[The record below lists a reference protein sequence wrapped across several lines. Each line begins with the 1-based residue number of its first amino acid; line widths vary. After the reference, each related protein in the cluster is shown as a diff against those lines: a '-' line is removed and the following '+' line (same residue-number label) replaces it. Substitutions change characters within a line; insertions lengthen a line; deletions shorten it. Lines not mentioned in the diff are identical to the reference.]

1 MNAVYSQV
9 TTTGSERGTV
19 VRTVL
24 GDIDPKEL
32 GRCDYHEHLFQSS
45 PMLAGEELDDAAR
58 SAEEAASLGGSGFD
72 AMIEATPI
80 GLGRQPDSVARI
92 SALTGLKIVHTTGAH
107 HDGHY
112 PRRHPL
118 LSCDTEALAAWF
130 TSEVMD
136 GIRSE
141 GPPHGFSSQLASPSR
156 RPAVA
161 RTPQGSAVKAGL
173 VKVGITYWE
182 IGAFERR
189 VLDAAA
195 ETCIATGVGIMIHLE
210 HGSAAHEVL
219 DAIADHG
226 VSADHVILAHVDRNL
241 DAGLHRELAARGAYL
256 GYDGMAR
263 HARGPDS
270 AILDCA
276 EAVICAGKGDRL
288 LLGGDVARRSRYLAY
303 GGMPGLRYL
312 GERFVPR
319 LRERIGAAALERI
332 LRDNPRRVLAFEP
345 RELPLAGAPEGGSVH

>member
-1 MNAVYSQV
+1 MNAVTSHV
-9 TTTGSERGTV
+9 TAPAALRGPV
-19 VRTVL
+19 IRTVL
-24 GDIDPKEL
+24 GDIDPNEF

-45 PMLAGEELDDAAR
+45 PLLSGEELDDVAR

-80 GLGRQPDSVARI
+80 GLGRQPDSVACI

-107 HDGHY
+107 HGGHY
-112 PRRHPL
+112 PGGHPL
-118 LSCDTEALAAWF
+118 LSCDSDALAAWF
-130 TSEVMD
+130 VSEVTD
-136 GIRSE
+136 GIRPE
-141 GPPHGFSSQLASPSR
+141 GPWGGCSSHLTSLGR
-156 RPAVA
+156 RPAIA
-161 RTPQGSAVKAGL
+161 RTPQGDAVRAGL
-173 VKVGITYWE
+173 VKAGITYWE

-195 ETCIATGVGIMIHLE
+195 ETCIATGVSIMIHLE
-210 HGSAAHEVL
+210 HGSAAHEAL

-226 VSADHVILAHVDRNL
+226 VSADHVILAHIDRNL
-241 DAGLHRELAARGAYL
+241 DAGLHGELAARGAYL

-270 AILDCA
+270 AVLDCA
-276 EAVICAGKGDRL
+276 EAVVSAGKEDRL

-319 LRERIGAAALERI
+319 LRERIGAAAVERI
-332 LRDNPRRVLAFEP
+332 LRDNPRRVLAFEC
-345 RELPLAGAPEGGSVH
+345 R